1 MGVTEQTP
9 SGYQLTSAWQAALG
23 QAAGAGSFIGTL
35 LVGYLVAIFG
45 QKRVILG
52 GLFMMTGGVF
62 IPFFSP
68 NLTVMVI
75 GQVFNGFPWAIFAVT
90 APAYASECLPISLR
104 GYFTS
109 W

>member
-1 MGVTEQTP
+1 
-9 SGYQLTSAWQAALG
+9 
-23 QAAGAGSFIGTL
+23 
-35 LVGYLVAIFG
+35 
-45 QKRVILG
+45 
-52 GLFMMTGGVF
+52 MMTAGIF

-90 APAYASECLPISLR
+90 APAYASECLPIALR